1 MIKSSDMRAS
11 EFEIRSFEL
20 ELRSF
25 ELELRSFELELRSFE
40 LELRSKLTSGL
51 RYAEMDV
58 KFELS
63 VVDYPYGQVCSS
75 RNSETRVP
83 NVTLI
88 AN

>member
-1 MIKSSDMRAS
+1 MKAS

-51 RYAEMDV
+51 QYPKIDV
-58 KFELS
+58 VFELA
-63 VVDYPYGQVCSS
+63 VVHYP
-75 RNSETRVP
+75 
-83 NVTLI
+83 
-88 AN
+88 